1 MSTATLEE
9 HVRTIQGRRIERQS
23 QVDKFTGERYW
34 QFIEINRLPPIEKR
48 SYNEAIGQDMT
59 IIEHREQRVLW
70 DSGPGPGEVF
80 QATLARLDTSHNP
93 FHPSILEFDPR
104 PASPLHDQLERAR
117 SSGFADLA
125 EAFEIAA
132 KVHERPGVIRG
143 RFPLGRCW
151 CTRGVS
157 YDASTARKFLA
168 EHVTQEAPELDDDA
182 RWCPVLA
189 GIHAEN
195 AVAIE
200 TGRGLVRSRFGIEI
214 PEMRGPIYP
223 TPTGRTT
230 TIYVHIWTLL
240 GGPDKTMTLLH

>member
-23 QVDKFTGERYW
+23 HVDKFTGERYW
-34 QFIEINRLPPIEKR
+34 RFVEINGLPPIERR
-48 SYNEAIGQDMT
+48 SYNEAIGQDIT

-80 QATLARLDTSHNP
+80 QATLARLDTSRNP
-93 FHPSILEFDPR
+93 IHPSILEFDPR
-104 PASPLHDQLERAR
+104 EPSPIHDEMERA
-117 SSGFADLA
+117 
-125 EAFEIAA
+125 IAA
-132 KVHERPGVIRG
+132 GFEAWAAQLAAQNKVKARPEIIG
-143 RFPLGRCW
+143 RFPLGKCW

-157 YDASTARKFLA
+157 YDAATARKFLRQ
-168 EHVTQEAPELDDDA
+168 HVTQESTELDDDA

-214 PEMRGPIYP
+214 PEMRGGIYP
-223 TPTGRTT
+223 TPTGKMT

-240 GGPDKTMTLLH
+240 GGHDRTMTLLH